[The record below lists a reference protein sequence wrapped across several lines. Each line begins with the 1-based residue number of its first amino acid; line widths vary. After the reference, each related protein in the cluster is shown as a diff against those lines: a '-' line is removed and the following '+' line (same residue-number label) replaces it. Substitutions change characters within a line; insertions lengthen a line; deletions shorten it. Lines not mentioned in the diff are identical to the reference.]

1 MQASV
6 VILSDLIAIGSRRWR
21 ARVDDTRDDDAGRIG
36 LVYVDP
42 NYRRQGVATLLL
54 QIAEA
59 ESPRRGWTAPRHG
72 RRTSEHP
79 TVRPGGRLAEVRR
92 RVR

>member
-21 ARVDDTRDDDAGRIG
+21 ARVDDTGDDDAGRIG

-59 ESPRRGWTAPRHG
+59 ESPRRGWTAPRHADERAPDG
-72 RRTSEHP
+72 EARR
-79 TVRPGGRLAEVRR
+79 GRLAEVRR